1 VSYRGPVGFL
11 RRYFIIVCALIGPA
25 WFADYIYSVAQIPG
39 YNPFT
44 TLSFWMIV
52 LVPVCLGFLLATVK
66 MPRRPD
72 EAPE

>member
-1 VSYRGPVGFL
+1 MGFL

-25 WFADYIYSVAQIPG
+25 WFADYLYNVSQVPG

-52 LVPVCLGFLLATVK
+52 LVPVCLGLLLATVK
-66 MPRRPD
+66 VPRGRE
-72 EAPE
+72 EASE

>member
-1 VSYRGPVGFL
+1 MGFL

-25 WFADYIYSVAQIPG
+25 WFAYYIYSVAQIPG
-39 YNPFT
+39 YDPFT

-66 MPRRPD
+66 PPRGHD
-72 EAPE
+72 EASE